1 MPIRYYVDADLIGLG
16 KILVQVRA
24 DVTYAGDEGGIGIDK
39 QPRPP
44 SPVAPNVH
52 DPDWI
57 PIIASR
63 GWIVITKDR
72 HMLSRPA
79 EREAI
84 REARARHLRIEG
96 PPGQRQLRKWDQL
109 VILLSRWGDI
119 ERLVDQPGPW
129 IYVATRTR
137 LRREL

>member
-1 MPIRYYVDADLIGLG
+1 MIG
-16 KILVQVRA
+16 
-24 DVTYAGDEGGIGIDK
+24 
-39 QPRPP
+39 
-44 SPVAPNVH
+44 
-52 DPDWI
+52 
-57 PIIASR
+57 
-63 GWIVITKDR
+63 ITKDR